1 LDTIDMWYRGRVA
14 VGSQRDL
21 RPFDQLANSKQ
32 IAKGASKGETV
43 GSTRDF
49 LSSLLSA
56 VCD

>member
-1 LDTIDMWYRGRVA
+1 M
-14 VGSQRDL
+14 GSQRDL